1 MKSFDFKSLSGVVG
15 NIGYL
20 EHELWGIVK
29 QSWVVDPL
37 SGFLTEEQEIR
48 DVRWKREGKR
58 AAPET
63 DFACLGLN
71 WTRKGKER

>member
-48 DVRWKREGKR
+48 ECEMEEG
-58 AAPET
+58 
-63 DFACLGLN
+63 
-71 WTRKGKER
+71 RKKSST